1 MTAETV
7 QQSAQIEM
15 FTGELVDTRT
25 GRQKQ
30 ADLERG
36 QASQAE
42 MFAQHDLAQF
52 GVTAKPRIPITPL
65 TRLELASQDPRTE
78 DEKAAESQG
87 AIEDQTYQLFAGP
100 TDEPQ

>member
-7 QQSAQIEM
+7 GESAQIEM

-30 ADLERG
+30 ATLERG
-36 QASQAE
+36 QPSQAE

-52 GVTAKPRIPITPL
+52 GVKAKPRIPITPF
-65 TRLELASQDPRTE
+65 TRLELASQDSRTE
-78 DEKAAESQG
+78 DEKATELQG
-87 AIEDQTYQLFAGP
+87 VIENRTYHLFDGS
-100 TDEPQ
+100 THEP

>member
-1 MTAETV
+1 MTAETA
-7 QQSAQIEM
+7 QESAQIEM

-30 ADLERG
+30 AALEHG
-36 QASQAE
+36 QPQQAE

-52 GVTAKPRIPITPL
+52 GVSAKPRIPIAPL
-65 TRLELASQDPRTE
+65 TRLELASQDPQTE

-87 AIEDQTYQLFAGP
+87 AIEDMTYQLFDGP
-100 TDEPQ
+100 TNES